1 MFLRKTPR
9 KKDGKTHD
17 YWSVVENKRVAC
29 GRVVQRHVLYLGEI
43 NSTQAAVWR
52 KAIEVLDDDVG
63 HPRTMA
69 LFPEDR
75 CAGIAPDASIVQLRL
90 SDMRLCRPRQWGA
103 CWLAGQLWQALQLDR
118 FWADH
123 LPPSRKG
130 TRWDQVLQVLVS
142 YRLIAPGSEWK
153 LHRDWFGRS
162 AMADLLGADFGLA
175 ESHKLYACHDFLLQ
189 HKDALFSHLTARWR
203 DLFNAN
209 FDVLLYDLTSTYF
222 EINASDVAGGD
233 KRRHGYS
240 RDKRPDCPQVVIAL
254 VVTPDGLPLAYEVLP
269 GNTAD
274 CTTLR
279 MFLARIEQQYGRA
292 RRIWVMDRGIPT
304 EAVLAE
310 MRASDPPVQYL
321 VGTPK
326 GRLSRVEKQ
335 LLAKPWQE
343 ARPGVSVK
351 LLDED
356 GELYVF
362 AESAARVSK
371 ERAMRRRQLKWLWKR
386 LRELAAMEVPREE
399 MLMKLGAAR
408 ARAPTAW
415 RLVDIEMDKE
425 SAMFIYA
432 LNRLKLRRIRQREG
446 RYLLRTNL
454 TENDP
459 ALLWQYLHAARCC
472 RTGVQ
477 GPEGRPGD
485 TASLPSGSTQ
495 GRSSYLHCVFGLLPA
510 DHVAASPACPGTWA
524 DRAECSREVRSRSDD
539 RRSSAD
545 HRRTRAAAH
554 SLHPA
559 GAGTQAP
566 DPAAQAQFAAAAT
579 TADHLPHGFQTPR
592 VVQTFPTNP
601 LIGNGRETENTP
613 IREDGLTVLPLTGLA
628 ATAPSIAAASE
639 HRSSAVVHAFQR
651 EHPCPSTGACPGY
664 VKDHIHPLARLRGFA
679 SLMHRFQPRSL

>member
-9 KKDGKTHD
+9 RKDGKTHD
-17 YWSVVENKRVAC
+17 YWSVVENKRVAG

-43 NSTQAAVWR
+43 NSSQAAVWR
-52 KAIEVLDDDVG
+52 KAIEVLDDDAG

-69 LFPEDR
+69 LFPEHR
-75 CAGIAPDASIVQLRL
+75 CAAVAPDASAVQLRL

-118 FWADH
+118 FWADR
-123 LPPSRKG
+123 LLPSRKG
-130 TRWDQVLQVLVS
+130 THWDQVLQVLVA

-153 LHRDWFGRS
+153 LHRDWFGNS

-175 ESHKLYACHDFLLQ
+175 EAHKLYACHDLLLQ
-189 HKDALFSHLTARWR
+189 HKEALFSHLMARWR
-203 DLFNAN
+203 DLFHAN

-222 EINASDVAGGD
+222 EINASDVAEGD

-292 RRIWVMDRGIPT
+292 RRVWVMDRGIPT

-310 MRASDPPVQYL
+310 MRGSDPPVQYL

-326 GRLSRVEKQ
+326 GRLSRLEKR
-335 LLAKPWQE
+335 LLAKPWQQ
-343 ARPGVSVK
+343 ARPGVAVK
-351 LLDED
+351 LLAED

-362 AESAARVSK
+362 AESVERVSK

-415 RLVDIEMDKE
+415 RLVDVEMDEE
-425 SAMFIYA
+425 SARFSYT
-432 LNRLKLRRIRQREG
+432 LNRQKLRRIRRREG

-459 ALLWQYLHAARCC
+459 ALLWQYYTQLVAVEEAFKNLKGDLAIRPIFHQEERRIEAHIFIAFLAYCLQITLQRRLHALAPGLTARSALEKFAA
-472 RTGVQ
+472 VQ
-477 GPEGRPGD
+477 MIDVHLPTTDGRELLLTRYTQPEPELRLLIQQLKLE
-485 TASLPSGSTQ
+485 LPPQPPPRIAT
-495 GRSSYLHCVFGLLPA
+495 L
-510 DHVAASPACPGTWA
+510 
-524 DRAECSREVRSRSDD
+524 
-539 RRSSAD
+539 SA
-545 HRRTRAAAH
+545 TSH
-554 SLHPA
+554 SL
-559 GAGTQAP
+559 
-566 DPAAQAQFAAAAT
+566 
-579 TADHLPHGFQTPR
+579 
-592 VVQTFPTNP
+592 
-601 LIGNGRETENTP
+601 
-613 IREDGLTVLPLTGLA
+613 
-628 ATAPSIAAASE
+628 
-639 HRSSAVVHAFQR
+639 
-651 EHPCPSTGACPGY
+651 
-664 VKDHIHPLARLRGFA
+664 
-679 SLMHRFQPRSL
+679 